1 MDELKQEAEVVAI
14 STDPPVESQKI
25 DQLLG
30 NAFPLLSDPDLKV
43 ITAFQMRHQ
52 MGSMTVGNMGYAI
65 IDRQG
70 QVRKVEVDGA
80 FGRHADTIIQ
90 SLKAL
95 P

>member
-1 MDELKQEAEVVAI
+1 MVAI
-14 STDPPVESQKI
+14 STDAPEESKKL
-25 DQLLG
+25 DRLLEG
-30 NAFPLLSDPDLKV
+30 AFPLVSDPDLKV
-43 ITAFQMRHQ
+43 INAFQMRHQ

-90 SLKAL
+90 SLKVL